1 MLLAMMILD
10 GITGIWM
17 LLQYAYEVWAL
28 LGSVQGLSYH
38 NALMCNTCK
47 LLAGSLSIGPALPVP

>member
-17 LLQYAYEVWAL
+17 LLQYAYEVRDL
-28 LGSVQGLSYH
+28 LESVQGLSYIM
-38 NALMCNTCK
+38 L
-47 LLAGSLSIGPALPVP
+47 